1 MQVKPIIFFLVVG
14 LIAGSFVYREM
25 ARTDNFGV
33 INIGQQ
39 APDFAIKDRS
49 GKEVKLSDHRGN
61 LVFLN
66 VWATWCVPCI
76 DEMPEMLVVNN
87 LFKDKKFKMMAV
99 SLDTDWSYVDKFYKE
114 HNLDLP
120 TYLDPGRRVS
130 ELYKTTGVP
139 EPFIMGP
146 NGTVLKKVIGH
157 PENWSD
163 PRVLAV
169 LESMLPPGEAGKAG
183 KAGKDGEQVST
194 Q

>member
-14 LIAGSFVYREM
+14 LIAGSFVYREIS
-25 ARTDNFGV
+25 RTDNFGV

-39 APDFAIKDRS
+39 APDFAIKDRD

-114 HNLDLP
+114 YKLDLP

-139 EPFIMGP
+139 ETFIIGP

-157 PENWSD
+157 PENWAD

-169 LESMLPPGEAGKAG
+169 LESMLPPGEAGEASEASEDG
-183 KAGKDGEQVST
+183 KQVAT
-194 Q
+194 P